1 MQVVTERLPK
11 AVAKIS
17 VTIDQNEVSQAMDRA
32 FKRVVTQY
40 NIPGFRRGKVPRPIF
55 ERMVG
60 PNVIWQAAAEDLVDD
75 RYPKALS
82 ESGIVPVS
90 EPNIQIGATGL
101 TADAPFSFVIEVQV
115 KPLIELGDY
124 QDVLKEP
131 LVIPEVTDERLD
143 EEMNQVARSQAQLVP
158 ADDEAV
164 AAENQ
169 VVLDLKGFLEEPEE
183 GDDGLFAEDEDYTV
197 QIGSGTTVEGLDE
210 QLIGL
215 KVGEPATIRLTYPE
229 EHPDVDLAGKA
240 VRFEVTVKQ
249 NKRLEVPPIDDDLA
263 KALEYDSLEALRTEV
278 AKRLAERLKVEA
290 QDERLQGI
298 LGKLR
303 ERLSF
308 EVPDSLVQEA
318 IKQRLQDVQ
327 NNLARMDITLE
338 QYLETR
344 QITLATLEEEVRP
357 AAEGIVRDQLLLE
370 AVAREQGFLVSDEEV
385 IDAIRPVAEMY
396 RQPLADFVQLFR
408 QQGEFEQIRAKLLNQ
423 RASEFLA
430 TTVVE

>member
-1 MQVVTERLPK
+1 
-11 AVAKIS
+11 
-17 VTIDQNEVSQAMDRA
+17 
-32 FKRVVTQY
+32 
-40 NIPGFRRGKVPRPIF
+40 
-55 ERMVG
+55 
-60 PNVIWQAAAEDLVDD
+60 
-75 RYPKALS
+75 
-82 ESGIVPVS
+82 
-90 EPNIQIGATGL
+90 
-101 TADAPFSFVIEVQV
+101 
-115 KPLIELGDY
+115 
-124 QDVLKEP
+124 
-131 LVIPEVTDERLD
+131 
-143 EEMNQVARSQAQLVP
+143 
-158 ADDEAV
+158 
-164 AAENQ
+164 
-169 VVLDLKGFLEEPEE
+169 LEEPEE